1 MKFFDGSERRINKD
15 KSGENIP
22 QLEINEVK

>member
-1 MKFFDGSERRINKD
+1 MKFFDCTERRINKD

>member
-1 MKFFDGSERRINKD
+1 MKFFDGTERRINKD
-15 KSGENIP
+15 ITGENIP